1 MDKTININLGG
12 ALFQIDEEAYRM
24 LRDYLQTIDLKFRNV
39 TGGNETIEDIESRIA
54 EIFLSQR
61 GNAGV
66 ITRENVEAMIS
77 IIGKPEDF
85 GQAENEGPVYGYAST
100 QRKKMFR
107 NPDDAIIG
115 GVCGGIGTYLDTDP
129 VWFRILFVVFAL
141 MAGFGIFVYLA
152 LWIALPPAVSDS
164 QKKEMYGT
172 AYSNAISTG
181 RYRQPYTT
189 TSDVGKAFNEVFR
202 AIGKVL
208 YVFVRV
214 LLILTGIA
222 LVLAGFLAL
231 LSFVMV
237 FIFKYPGAFSTD
249 VAGINISYL
258 PEFLNYIVTPSLVP
272 WIKTLIVIVIAIP
285 LLVIIYLGVRMIFWF
300 RAKDGAFLL
309 SGFVVWVISAA
320 ALSILLFNEGISFAE
335 TAKSLSENYF
345 ETVPDTL
352 YVMPGKKISDL
363 PIDNEINIPDE
374 EYDIYVSDTEKQVYI
389 RTILNFSPS
398 GNNSAWVSVRKRS
411 AGRSRM
417 DATEKA
423 ERLAYNYEISGDT
436 LSLDEFFTFPNNT
449 KWSFDGVGITVHV
462 PEGTV
467 IYMDNT
473 TERQFRSY
481 DGDDFVADPKNR
493 FWLMTEDGLDYIE
506 PRKRSE
512 R

>member
-24 LRDYLQTIDLKFRNV
+24 LRDYVQAIDLKFRNLP
-39 TGGNETIEDIESRIA
+39 GGNETIEDIESRIA

-66 ITRENVEAMIS
+66 ITRENVEAMIL

-85 GQAENEGPVYGYAST
+85 GQVENEGPVYGYTSA
-100 QRKKMFR
+100 QRKKMYR

-141 MAGFGIFVYLA
+141 MAGFGIFIYLA
-152 LWIALPPAVSDS
+152 LWIALPSAVSDS
-164 QKKEMYGT
+164 QKKEMYG
-172 AYSNAISTG
+172 ASYSQAISTG
-181 RYRQPYTT
+181 TFRQPYTT
-189 TSDVGKAFNEVFR
+189 TSEVGRAFNEVFR

-208 YVFVRV
+208 YVFLRV
-214 LLILTGIA
+214 FLIITGIA

-258 PEFLNYIVTPSLVP
+258 PEFLNYVVTPSLVP
-272 WIKTLIVIVIAIP
+272 WIKTLILIVVTIP
-285 LLVIIYLGVRMIFWF
+285 LLVIIYLGVRIIFWF
-300 RAKDGAFLL
+300 RAKDGVFLL
-309 SGFVVWVISAA
+309 AGLVIWVISVA
-320 ALSILLFNEGISFAE
+320 ALSILLFNEGIGFAE
-335 TAKSLSENYF
+335 TAKSISKDYF
-345 ETVPDTL
+345 KTVPDTL
-352 YVMPGKKISDL
+352 YVMPGEKISEL
-363 PIDNEINIPDE
+363 RIDNEIIIPDE
-374 EYDIYVSDTEKQVYI
+374 EYEIFISDTEKQVYI
-389 RTILNFSPS
+389 RTTLDFSPS

-423 ERLAYNYEISGDT
+423 ERLQYNYEISGDT
-436 LSLDEFFTFPNNT
+436 LRLDEFFKIPNNT
-449 KWSFDGVGITVHV
+449 KWSFDAVGVTVNV

-467 IYMDNT
+467 ICLDRT
-473 TERQFRSY
+473 SERQFRSY
-481 DGDDFVADPKNR
+481 HDDDFVSDQGKR
-493 FWLMTEDGLDYIE
+493 FWRMTEDGLESCD
-506 PRKRSE
+506 RSE